1 MYSLNRLTTLESF
14 IVDNNGYNPMR
25 WDCQAQGCFNKKK
38 RPKIEEFADCLP
50 GKIAFGDI
58 DGIVE
63 IRGNFLF
70 LEFKEHSNIPKGQQI
85 LYRRLTR
92 LAPAIVLVIEADVET
107 MDVFG
112 VSYVSGGRIEPQVLM
127 NLQGLKDVIKSWSD
141 WALKNPAI

>member
-1 MYSLNRLTTLESF
+1 MAG
-14 IVDNNGYNPMR
+14 NGYNPMR
-25 WDCQAQGCFNKKK
+25 WDCQTQGCFNKKK

-50 GKIAFGDI
+50 GKIAFGDV

-63 IRGNFLF
+63 IKGNFLF

-112 VSYVSGGRIEPQVLM
+112 VSYVASGRIEPQVLM
-127 NLQGLKDVIKSWSD
+127 NLQGLKDLIKSWSD

>member
-25 WDCQAQGCFNKKK
+25 WDCQTQGCFNKKK
-38 RPKIEEFADCLP
+38 RPKIEMFADCLP

-107 MDVFG
+107 MDVLA